1 MRKAWVGNV
10 LILLLCLAVPVLA
23 MSACTPR
30 GGRPGETEQ
39 GSFPTPEN
47 GGNAPAEKT
56 PVPAQKETPRPSEAP
71 IPQETAEL
79 QETAKPQDT
88 SNPGEAD
95 PVAETDK
102 PADTAGPSETA
113 ESPET
118 GDPRVTE
125 KPAATEA
132 PSTKDPAP
140 GPSDKTPDPATA
152 LPCNVPATKDP
163 GGSKTPGSVG
173 TVDPTKPTGKPAET
187 GTAETPSPDPTPTPG
202 GIVIDENGNIIL
214 PEIPIP

>member
-56 PVPAQKETPRPSEAP
+56 PVPAHKETPRPSEAP

-118 GDPRVTE
+118 RKLPRPRIPPPDLRTRRRIRQPLYPATFPQRKTRAAAKRRDLSE
-125 KPAATEA
+125 PSIRQNQPESRRRPAPLRLLRLTPLRRPAA
-132 PSTKDPAP
+132 S
-140 GPSDKTPDPATA
+140 
-152 LPCNVPATKDP
+152 
-163 GGSKTPGSVG
+163 
-173 TVDPTKPTGKPAET
+173 
-187 GTAETPSPDPTPTPG
+187 
-202 GIVIDENGNIIL
+202 
-214 PEIPIP
+214 

>member
-1 MRKAWVGNV
+1 MRKTWIGNV

-47 GGNAPAEKT
+47 GDNAPAEKT
-56 PVPAQKETPRPSEAP
+56 PVPAHKETPRPSEAP
-71 IPQETAEL
+71 ISQETAEP
-79 QETAKPQDT
+79 QETAKPQET
-88 SNPGEAD
+88 SNPGE
-95 PVAETDK
+95 TD
-102 PADTAGPSETA
+102 GPSETA
-113 ESPET
+113 GPAETAEAPET
-118 GDPRVTE
+118 GNPGVTE

-152 LPCNVPATKDP
+152 SPGTVPATKDP
-163 GGSKTPGSVG
+163 GGSKTPGPVG
-173 TVDPTKPTGKPAET
+173 TVDPVKPTGKPTET
-187 GTAETPSPDPTPTPG
+187 CTGEAPSPEPTPTPG